1 MRQPPTLTALTALIA
16 ASLTA
21 SVAVAAQEVAT
32 SRGGDTGGSLVAT
45 IATAIAAKPAPV
57 LDGRDDDPAWR
68 QAPVIEAFRQFHPA
82 ENGDP
87 SFRTEA
93 RVAYD
98 ARNLYV
104 MVRAYDPH
112 PDSILPLLSRR
123 DVRTNSDQIKVVI
136 DAYRDRRTGI
146 QLMVNPAGVKR
157 DASIYNDVGEDMSWD
172 GVWDV
177 AVAIDSAGWLAEFRI
192 PFSQL
197 RFSPEE
203 QQTFGF
209 GIWRDI
215 ARRNERV
222 AWPPYYPSRQTFA
235 SQLGELHGL
244 SRIERGSRLELL
256 PYAVAKNSTERDAEG
271 WSHPSSLSAG
281 GDVKVGLTSN
291 LTLNA
296 TVNPDF
302 GQVEADPAVLNLTA
316 FEIRFDER
324 RPFFQE
330 GVGLFRC
337 GGPCEGIFYTRRI
350 GRAPQLGGPGD
361 PTQTTIAGAAKITG
375 RFANGLSLGLVEAVT
390 LREEGGDGATIEP
403 RTNYLVGRA
412 YQELRQ
418 GRSGI
423 GAMLTA
429 VHRDLDEYTE
439 PLLRRE
445 GYTALVQGFHR
456 FAGQRW
462 EVMGYHG
469 YNVVRGS
476 ASAIALTQLNSV
488 HLYQRPDH
496 EEEFDPDRTSMSG
509 SVSSVALTQLG
520 GTVRYRG
527 VVRHAT
533 PGGEMNDLG
542 FVTLVNDVMLRNNI
556 DVQLPRPHGIFR
568 RFFATLGTEQ
578 HWTTGGLRSD
588 QSVVLYGSGEFRN
601 SWNSFVEIVA
611 YDLFGAHCT
620 VCARGGPAVRQ
631 SPGWSVAAGLDGDPR
646 YAVIP
651 HVSATY
657 RTGDEGRTTVRSAN
671 ASVDVR
677 IASRFSLSA
686 GPQIESRVDDQQ
698 WIGNFGDPLSDTT
711 HYTFARLDQ
720 TTVGMVARANYTATP
735 NLSFQ
740 LYANPFVSSGDFAD
754 WRELADPRAERYA
767 DRFTSYGRTTPGG
780 FNFKQ
785 FNSNMVARWE
795 YRPGSTLYVV
805 WQHGRQQQGV
815 NPGTFELARDY
826 RDLFRA
832 HPQNTVLVK
841 LAYWLNP

>member
-1 MRQPPTLTALTALIA
+1 MRALVLCTFLIVSPAL
-16 ASLTA
+16 
-21 SVAVAAQEVAT
+21 VAGVSGAQQI
-32 SRGGDTGGSLVAT
+32 SGSGGSLSGGFAVAT
-45 IATAIAAKPAPV
+45 VATAISISVPPE
-57 LDGRDDDPAWR
+57 LDGRDDDAVWR
-68 QAPVIEAFRQFHPA
+68 GAPVIDAFRQFHPA
-82 ENGDP
+82 EDGEP

-93 RVAYD
+93 RLAYD

-104 MVRAYDPH
+104 LVRAFDPH

-136 DAYRDRRTGI
+136 DAYRDRRTGVSMI
-146 QLMVNPAGVKR
+146 VNPAGVKR
-157 DASIYNDVGEDMSWD
+157 DASIFNDLNEDLSWD
-172 GVWDV
+172 GVWD
-177 AVAIDSAGWLAEFRI
+177 AAARIDSLGWVAEFRI

-197 RFSPEE
+197 RFSPGEIH
-203 QQTFGF
+203 TFGF

-222 AWPPYYPSRQTFA
+222 AWPAYFPSRQTFA
-235 SQLGELHGL
+235 SQLGELQGL
-244 SRIERGSRLELL
+244 RGIERGSRFELL
-256 PYAVAKNSTERDAEG
+256 PYVVAKNGTERTAEG
-271 WSHPSSLSAG
+271 WSHPSSVSAG
-281 GDVKVGLTSN
+281 ADLKVGLTSS
-291 LTLNA
+291 LTLDA

-361 PTQTTIAGAAKITG
+361 PTQTTIAGAAKLTG
-375 RFANGLSLGLVEAVT
+375 RFGKGLSLGLVEAVT
-390 LREEGGDGATIEP
+390 LREEGRDGATIEP

-412 YQELRQ
+412 HQELRQ
-418 GRSGI
+418 GRSGL
-423 GAMLTA
+423 GVMVTA
-429 VHRDLDEYTE
+429 VHRDLDQSTE

-445 GYTALVQGFHR
+445 AYTGLVQGFHR
-456 FAGQRW
+456 FAGQRL
-462 EVMGYHG
+462 ELMGYHG
-469 YNVVRGS
+469 YNIVRGS
-476 ASAIALTQLNSV
+476 PSAIARTQLNSV

-496 EEEFDPDRTSMSG
+496 EEEFDPARTSMSG
-509 SVSSVALTQLG
+509 SVSSLALSQLG
-520 GTVRYRG
+520 GSLRYRG
-527 VVRHAT
+527 NVRYAT

-542 FVTLVNDVMLRNNI
+542 FVTLVNDLMVRNNI
-556 DVQLPRPHGIFR
+556 DLQIPRPRGIFR

-601 SWNSFVEIVA
+601 SWNSFVEFVA
-611 YDLFGAHCT
+611 SDLFGAHC
-620 VCARGGPAVRQ
+620 VPCARGGPAVRQ
-631 SPGWSVAAGLDGDPR
+631 SPGWAIAGGLDGDPR
-646 YAVIP
+646 YSVIP
-651 HVSATY
+651 HLAASY
-657 RTGDEGRTTVRSAN
+657 RTGDEGRTSVRSVR

-677 IASRFSLSA
+677 IASRFSLSM
-686 GPQIESRVDDQQ
+686 GPELEARVDDQQ
-698 WIGNFGDPLSDTT
+698 WVGNFGDPLSDTT

-740 LYANPFVSSGDFAD
+740 LYANPFISSGDFAD
-754 WRELADPRAERYA
+754 WRELADARAARYA
-767 DRFTSYGRTTPGG
+767 DRFVSYGTGAPPG
-780 FNFKQ
+780 FNVKQ
-785 FNSNMVARWE
+785 FNSNVVARWE

-805 WQHGRQQQGV
+805 WQHGRRQQGV
-815 NPGTFELARDY
+815 NPGSFELARDY

-832 HPQNTVLVK
+832 HPENTLLVK

>member
-1 MRQPPTLTALTALIA
+1 MLSRYVPAALLALSAVLSRTADSQRVTAGA
-16 ASLTA
+16 DVGNGSGVST
-21 SVAVAAQEVAT
+21 VAT
-32 SRGGDTGGSLVAT
+32 AVVARQ
-45 IATAIAAKPAPV
+45 APV
-57 LDGRDDDPAWR
+57 LDGRDDDPVWR
-68 QAPVIEAFRQFHPA
+68 SAPVIAAFRQFVPA
-82 ENGDP
+82 ENGEP

-104 MVRAYDPH
+104 VVRAFDPH

-123 DVRTNSDQIKVVI
+123 DVRTNSDQIKVII

-146 QLMVNPAGVKR
+146 ELMVNPAGVKR

-177 AVAIDSAGWLAEFRI
+177 ATQIDSMGWLAEFRI

-197 RFSPEE
+197 RFTPSERY
-203 QQTFGF
+203 TFGF

-215 ARRNERV
+215 ARTNERV
-222 AWPPYYPSRQTFA
+222 AWPAYYVSRQTFA

-244 SRIERGSRLELL
+244 AGIERGSRLELL
-256 PYAVAKNSTERDAEG
+256 PYVVAENSTELDIDG
-271 WSHPSSLSAG
+271 WSHPTTVRTG
-281 GDVKVGLTSN
+281 GDAKIGLTSS

-316 FEIRFDER
+316 FEIRFDEQ

-350 GRAPQLGGPGD
+350 GRAPQLGRPGD
-361 PTQTTIAGAAKITG
+361 PTTTTIAGAGKLTG
-375 RFANGLSLGLVEAVT
+375 RLGNGVSLGLVGALT
-390 LREEGGDGATIEP
+390 LREVGRTGLTIEP
-403 RTNYLVGRA
+403 RTNYLVGRL
-412 YQELRQ
+412 YKELRA
-418 GRSGI
+418 GRSGV
-423 GAMLTA
+423 GGMVTA
-429 VHRDLDEYTE
+429 VSRDLDDATE
-439 PLLRRE
+439 PFLRRE
-445 GYTALVQGFHR
+445 AYTALVQGFHR
-456 FAGQRW
+456 FAGERL
-462 EVMGYHG
+462 ELMGYSG

-496 EEEFDPDRTSMSG
+496 EEAFDPTRTSLSG
-509 SVSSVALTQLG
+509 TVTSLNLSQLG

-527 VVRHAT
+527 SVRYAT
-533 PGGEMNDLG
+533 PGAEMNDLG
-542 FVTLVNDVMLRNNI
+542 FVTLVNDFMVRNNI
-556 DVQLPRPHGIFR
+556 DVQLPRPRGIFR
-568 RFFATLGTEQ
+568 SFYASAGAEQ

-588 QSVVLYGSGEFRN
+588 QSVSLYSSAEFRN
-601 SWNSFVEIVA
+601 SWGSFVELVG
-611 YDLFGAHCT
+611 YDLFGANCT

-631 SPGWSVAAGLDGDPR
+631 SPGWAVTAGVDGDPR
-646 YAVIP
+646 DVMIP
-651 HVSATY
+651 HLSATY
-657 RTGDEGRTTVRSAN
+657 RTGDEGRTIIRSLN
-671 ASVDVR
+671 ASLDIR
-677 IASRFSLSA
+677 IASRFSLA
-686 GPQIESRVDDQQ
+686 LGPEIESRLDDQQ
-698 WIGNFGDPLSDTT
+698 WIANFGDALSDTT
-711 HYTFARLDQ
+711 HFTFARLDQ
-720 TTVGMVARANYTATP
+720 TTVGMVARANFTATP

-740 LYANPFVSSGDFAD
+740 LYANPFLSSGTFSD

-767 DRFTSYGRTTPGG
+767 DRFAPFAGNPEG
-780 FNFKQ
+780 FNVKE
-785 FNSNMVARWE
+785 FNSNAVARWE

-805 WQHGRQQQGV
+805 WQHGRRQDAL
-815 NPGTFELARDY
+815 NPGSFDFRRDT

-832 HPQNTVLVK
+832 HPENTLLVK